1 MKQLAFFI
9 LLIVAVLISGCGS
22 NTIQPLPTTNTT
34 GNWEAVLIGGTGPAS
49 QLNFIVNFNVFITNG
64 QGTQTLNIQDFTF
77 FNSNPDSCFPPP
89 NSTNTTGS
97 PVSVLGSMNLFTN
110 TGTEQISGTMTMTI
124 KSPSGNVLTLTANPP
139 SGGVLGTNSNG
150 NMTKGAVS
158 GTWTMTSSNKACA
171 VNNTPPATFIMCQ
184 NATSCSTT

>member
-1 MKQLAFFI
+1 MKKLAFLI
-9 LLIVAVLISGCGS
+9 LLTAAAVISGCGS

-34 GNWEAVLIGGTGPAS
+34 GNWEAQLIGGTGPAT
-49 QLNFIVNFNVFITNG
+49 QLNFMVTFNVFITNG
-64 QGTQTLNIQDFTF
+64 QASQSLNIQYLTF
-77 FNSNPDSCFPPP
+77 YNSSPDSCFQAPTGT
-89 NSTNTTGS
+89 STNGS
-97 PVSVLGSMNLFTN
+97 PVSVLGSMDLFTN

-124 KSPSGNVLTLTANPP
+124 KSSSGNVLTLTANPP

-150 NMTKGAVS
+150 NMTKGAVT
-158 GTWTMTSSNKACA
+158 GTWTLTSSNKACA